1 MDCLSIT
8 LYLGYIFEVLS
19 VSVFYICTIRVPFS
33 YFVVPGKM
41 NPIPLFGCIN
51 VLPLATRAEQE
62 QDTIA
67 SLGEAMAMVIN
78 CSSCSFHG
86 FPYWSIPLTIS

>member
-1 MDCLSIT
+1 
-8 LYLGYIFEVLS
+8 
-19 VSVFYICTIRVPFS
+19 
-33 YFVVPGKM
+33 M

-62 QDTIA
+62 QDTMA

-78 CSSCSFHG
+78 GSSCSFHG
-86 FPYWSIPLTIS
+86 FPILVNSAYNLVACQVFLSLTCTLVKKGETVEDPTEGLSRHWAV